1 MVTQATAKAQP
12 PTAGRSH
19 PRIPTALVAY
29 LRCTHCGARFY
40 GQPFLRL
47 PTCPDCESGQL
58 QQLGTW
64 DLATQ
69 PWWPLLHSEV
79 HR

>member
-1 MVTQATAKAQP
+1 MIACPQP
-12 PTAGRSH
+12 KVISFR
-19 PRIPTALVAY
+19 VAY

-40 GQPFLRL
+40 GQPVLRL
-47 PTCPDCESGQL
+47 PVCPHCKPGQL

-69 PWWPLLHSEV
+69 PWWPLLHREV
-79 HR
+79 H